1 MEIIPT
7 IFEKEF
13 SAVETRFSQVKAFSP
28 WIQIDVTD
36 NFLVPG
42 KTFELELVSK
52 IEQSTST
59 LWDIHLMVKE
69 PLNWLKKCQFIDASR
84 VYGQIEMMSDREEF
98 VTEAKNKG
106 LEVGLAFDIDTHL
119 DKNIPHET
127 DYVLLMARHFGFNNA
142 PFNEKIYERIKFFKD
157 LNFKVAVDGG
167 VDFQNI
173 TKLNSAGV
181 DIIYSGH
188 NYLDLINEKN
198 N

>member
-13 SAVETRFSQVKAFSP
+13 SSVEMRFSQIKSFSP
-28 WIQIDVTD
+28 WVQIDVTD

-52 IEQSTST
+52 IEQSIST

-84 VYGQIEMMSDREEF
+84 VYGQVEMMSDRKKF
-98 VTEAKNKG
+98 ITGAKDKG
-106 LEVGLAFDIDTHL
+106 LEVGLAFDINTPL
-119 DKNIPHET
+119 DKNIPRET
-127 DYVLLMARHFGFNNA
+127 DYILLMARHFGFNSS
-142 PFNEKIYERIKFFKD
+142 PLNEKIYDRLKFFKD
-157 LNFKVAVDGG
+157 LGFKVAVDGG
-167 VDFQNI
+167 VDPLNI
-173 TKLNSAGV
+173 SQLNSAGV

-188 NYLDLINEKN
+188 NYLQLINEKID
-198 N
+198 